1 MLVLCLGAGVFCE
14 PLSKF
19 TDEPTGVR
27 TRCVLNNG
35 RCTYRIQLYDTCSN
49 DVGGAAPFLEQI
61 SGGGGGGGGG
71 GAGRLDQLEKKLADA
86 EAHYAKRFSSLQS
99 QLEEVSMLMLPK
111 DDPRSFWAKV
121 AGGAPRDVPN
131 ADPRDYWTQSR
142 GSYAAVEDRV
152 EDQYLT
158 YSGPHRPESG
168 LLERVH
174 SEFTVIRSDLEDAL
188 RRLQETENELDRN
201 NRELMATRSECE
213 EQTTALL
220 QAEGR
225 MAAAQRETRA
235 TRAELATCRDSLADV
250 NEKLAAT
257 AEQLA
262 REERENA
269 NLQDHVA
276 EKTAQ
281 NNRLDTVVEECK
293 RDLD

>member
-1 MLVLCLGAGVFCE
+1 
-14 PLSKF
+14 
-19 TDEPTGVR
+19 
-27 TRCVLNNG
+27 
-35 RCTYRIQLYDTCSN
+35 
-49 DVGGAAPFLEQI
+49 
-61 SGGGGGGGGG
+61 
-71 GAGRLDQLEKKLADA
+71 
-86 EAHYAKRFSSLQS
+86 
-99 QLEEVSMLMLPK
+99 MLMLPK

-257 AEQLA
+257 ADQLA

-281 NNRLDTVVEECK
+281 NNRLDTVVEECQ
-293 RDLD
+293 RDLDYKTVQLTTSYGENSDLRTELRTVNNARSDVERERDDVRQELRVMTNKMDATMDELTESQAAVAECKNGKLAELFTC